1 MALITWT
8 KEAYGTDVAV
18 ADEQHQELFRLLN
31 ELHETAAEG
40 DRAAIGRQL
49 DGMIDYVVMHFQTEE
64 NLMQEKGYPDF
75 AAHKA
80 EHDKLVG
87 TCADLQKK
95 FHAGEAEVNQDTT
108 RFVKDWLD
116 THIPKVDKAYGPCL
130 SA

>member
-1 MALITWT
+1 
-8 KEAYGTDVAV
+8 
-18 ADEQHQELFRLLN
+18 
-31 ELHETAAEG
+31 
-40 DRAAIGRQL
+40 
-49 DGMIDYVVMHFQTEE
+49 MHFQTEE
-64 NLMQEKGYPDF
+64 KLMQEKAYPDF

-116 THIPKVDKAYGPCL
+116 THIPKVDKPYAPCL
-130 SA
+130 NG